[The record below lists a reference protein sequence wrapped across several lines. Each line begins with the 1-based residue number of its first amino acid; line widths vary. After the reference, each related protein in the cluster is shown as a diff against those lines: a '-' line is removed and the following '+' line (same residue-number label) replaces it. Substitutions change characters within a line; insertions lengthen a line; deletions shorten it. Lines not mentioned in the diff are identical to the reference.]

1 MSEVLDLQVYSLL
14 ARLHEARDAGCRAL
28 REASEEQARELI
40 RDARHRAR
48 IRIKDAAREK
58 RRRVAEHCRR
68 VRVELETRHRDA
80 RFAALGE
87 RLATCLGALPAALEA
102 RWQQQAVRRAWC
114 RHVLEGAAQVL
125 RKGDWALA
133 VAPGIGDAERR
144 ELTAAAAG
152 LAGAKVTVADDPALA
167 AGLVV
172 THDGAR
178 YDGSTAGLLADRNG
192 VQAALL
198 AELAALEQRT

>member
-14 ARLHEARDAGCRAL
+14 ARLHEARDAGCREM
-28 REASEEQARELI
+28 REAAEEQAQQLVRE
-40 RDARHRAR
+40 ARHRAR
-48 IRIKDAAREK
+48 TRIKDAVREK

-87 RLATCLGALPAALEA
+87 RLAAGLAALPAALEA
-102 RWQQQAVRRAWC
+102 RWQDEAVRRAWC
-114 RHVLEGAAQVL
+114 RHVLAGAAQVL
-125 RKGDWALA
+125 REGDWALA
-133 VAPGIGDAERR
+133 VAPGLGDAERR
-144 ELTAAAAG
+144 ELTAAATD
-152 LAGAKVTVADDPALA
+152 LAGSQVTVEDQPGLT

-178 YDGSTAGLLADRNG
+178 YDGSVAGLLADRNG

-198 AELAALEQRT
+198 AELAALERPA